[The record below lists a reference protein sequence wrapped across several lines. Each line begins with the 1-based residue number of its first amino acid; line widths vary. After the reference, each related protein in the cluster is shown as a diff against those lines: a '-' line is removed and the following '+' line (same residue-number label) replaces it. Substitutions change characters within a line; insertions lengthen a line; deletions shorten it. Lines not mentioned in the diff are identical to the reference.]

1 MKKTIY
7 LLAVIFLLFS
17 CGHQPAGEEELQGGR
32 ADRGAVMEIA
42 VAPVV
47 RCDMTDTLHIFGVV
61 ALRQEVRLASQF
73 DGRLSGFSLLMG
85 DRVKKGAQLGVI
97 VPPMREALLQV
108 LDQIEPAQRERIA
121 QEIREIPLYSPLD
134 GVVLEVYKHAGD
146 VVSRGEAIVHI
157 GQLHTLEVHG
167 DLPVACLARVKHLR
181 RIHTAFTGYDHPPLA
196 LPVITVGG
204 QVNAATQTVPLRLR
218 LDNPTGEYRPG
229 MMVRLTFPGEHH
241 PATLTVPR
249 TAVLEEEG
257 IYSVFIL
264 QKEGTVKKQK
274 IIPGIRQ
281 QERVEVLSG
290 VREGDRVAVTK
301 TYSLT
306 DGMEVKVR

>member
-1 MKKTIY
+1 MKKYGY
-7 LLAVIFLLFS
+7 LIAGLLIITS
-17 CGHQPAGEEELQGGR
+17 CNHQPAGEDELQTGR
-32 ADRGAVMEIA
+32 ADGGAVMEIA

-47 RCDMTDTLHIFGVV
+47 RQDMTDTLHIFGQV

-73 DGRLSGFSLLMG
+73 DGRLNGFTLLMG
-85 DRVKKGAQLGVI
+85 DRVKKGEQLGVI

-121 QEIREIPLYSPLD
+121 GEIKEIPIYSPID
-134 GVVLEVYKHAGD
+134 GMVLEVYKHDGD

-157 GQLHTLEVHG
+157 GRLNVLDVYG
-167 DLPVACLARVKHLR
+167 DLPVAYLSRVKQLR
-181 RIHTAFTGYDHPPLA
+181 HIHTEFTAYDHAPLE

-218 LDNPTGEYRPG
+218 LDNPAGEYRPG

-241 PATLTVPR
+241 PATLTVLR
-249 TAVLEEEG
+249 AAVLEEEG
-257 IYSVFIL
+257 IYSVFVL
-264 QKEGTVKKQK
+264 QKDGTVKKRK
-274 IIPGIRQ
+274 IVPGIRQ

-290 VREGDRVAVTK
+290 VQEGDRVAVTR

-306 DGMEVKVR
+306 DGMEVKVK